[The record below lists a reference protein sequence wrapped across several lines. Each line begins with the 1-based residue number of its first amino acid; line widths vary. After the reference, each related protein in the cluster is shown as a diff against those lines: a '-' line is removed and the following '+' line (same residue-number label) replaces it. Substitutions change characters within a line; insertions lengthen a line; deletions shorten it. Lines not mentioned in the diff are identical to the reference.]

1 METSRSDERKTKKEL
16 IRELQELRKQLEH
29 SPVSGSEKTVEQ
41 EPLQEWLHDHQ
52 ALLEDHAAVMYLGDP
67 DSLRILYANRAAC
80 EFYGYDLETF
90 LSKTI
95 PAINTLPE
103 EEIRKHIQIT
113 FENKNHYFEFRHRLS
128 NGEVKDVEIRSAPV
142 YIGENKQAFF
152 AIVHDISKRK
162 ALETARLEAE
172 KRFKIAFH
180 TSPDAIAIHRL
191 RDGVCVDVN
200 EGFINLTGFKR
211 KEVVEQP
218 GSDIQFWCNLE
229 IRSKLIKEILTKGRV
244 NNLETLFC
252 LKNKEKRTGLVS
264 ARVIHV
270 HNEPHVLTI
279 IRDIENWKKDQ
290 EALKESEAK
299 YRTIVDN
306 ALVAIYI
313 TQDHTLKF
321 CNQRF
326 AEMFGFANP
335 QEAVGVHVSK
345 IISSR
350 SWDMV
355 DQEVR
360 RRENGSKEYSHY
372 FFYGMRAD
380 GSEFEVEAYGS
391 RINYQGKPAVHGVL
405 IDVSRQ
411 RQLEQQLRQAQKM
424 EAIGTLAGGIAHDF
438 NNILGAIIGYT
449 ELSLSCISPEER
461 TRDFLNNVLKAADRA
476 KNLVQQILTF
486 SRQHELERKAVRVTL
501 IVKEALH
508 LLRSSLPATIEI
520 RKHICDAQCMVFAD
534 PTQIHQ
540 VLMNLCTNA
549 AHAMREKGG
558 VLSVSLEEVVMS
570 ADDTMDGKLKAGHYL
585 RLNVVDTGKGIP
597 PAIKERIFEPYFTT
611 KSADEGTGLGL
622 AMVHGIIRGL
632 NGHIE
637 VESEVGTGTTFTAYL
652 PVIKQENV
660 LSSDSLDA
668 IPTGNEKIMFLDDEE
683 SLADLGKQMLEQL
696 GYRVVARTSSEEALA
711 TFKQDPCWFD
721 LVISDQ
727 TMPRMTG
734 KDLAQ
739 ELVKIRKDIPII
751 ICSGFSEI
759 ISQEQ
764 AASIGIAAFV
774 MKPLVKKDLA
784 TIVRN
789 VLDMSKKTSE
799 ED

>member
-1 METSRSDERKTKKEL
+1 METSRSDEKKTKKEL
-16 IRELQELRKQLEH
+16 IRELQELRNQLKRT
-29 SPVSGSEKTVEQ
+29 SDSCSENCGEKES
-41 EPLQEWLHDHQ
+41 LQEWLHEHQ
-52 ALLEDHAAVMYLGDP
+52 ALLEDHAAVIYLGDP
-67 DSLRILYANRAAC
+67 DSLRILYANRAAQ
-80 EFYGYDLETF
+80 EFYGYDLQTF

-95 PAINTLPE
+95 PEINTLPE
-103 EEIRKHIQIT
+103 SEIRKHIQIT
-113 FENKNHYFEFRHRLS
+113 LEKKRHYFEFRHRLS
-128 NGEVKDVEIRSAPV
+128 NGEVKDVEIRSTPV

-152 AIVHDISKRK
+152 AIVHDISQRK
-162 ALETARLEAE
+162 TLETARVEAE
-172 KRFKIAFH
+172 KRFKIAFY
-180 TSPDAIAIHRL
+180 TSPDAIVINRL

-200 EGFINLTGFKR
+200 EGFAGLTGFR
-211 KEVVEQP
+211 REEVVGQP
-218 GSDIQFWCNLE
+218 GADIQFWRDLDV
-229 IRSKLIKEILTKGRV
+229 RAQLIKTILEKGNV
-244 NNLETLFC
+244 KNLETVFS
-252 LKNKEKRTGLVS
+252 LKNGEKRTGLIS
-264 ARVIHV
+264 ARIIHV

-279 IRDIENWKKDQ
+279 IRDIEDWKKDQ

-313 TQDHTLKF
+313 TQDHTLRF

-326 AEMFGFANP
+326 AEMFGFNDP
-335 QEAVGVHVSK
+335 QEALGIHVNK
-345 IISSR
+345 IISPK

-355 DQEVR
+355 DREVR

-372 FFYGMRAD
+372 FFYGIRTD
-380 GSEFEVEAYGS
+380 GSEFEVESYGS
-391 RINYQGKPAVHGVL
+391 RIRYQGKPAVHGVL

-449 ELSLSCISPEER
+449 ELSLSCISAEER
-461 TRDFLNNVLKAADRA
+461 THDFLNNVLKAADRA

-501 IVKEALH
+501 IIKEALH

-520 RKHICDAQCMVFAD
+520 RRHICDDTCMVFAD

-549 AHAMREKGG
+549 AHAMKEKGG
-558 VLSVSLEEVVMS
+558 VLTVNVDEVELS
-570 ADDTMDGKLKAGHYL
+570 ADETMNGKLKAGTYL
-585 RLNVVDTGKGIP
+585 RLKVSDTGKGIP
-597 PAIKERIFEPYFTT
+597 AAIKERIFEPYFTT

-622 AMVHGIIRGL
+622 AMVHGIVRGL

-637 VESEVGTGTTFTAYL
+637 VESEIGLGTTFTAYF
-652 PVIKQENV
+652 PVIKQDHALV
-660 LSSDSLDA
+660 TDSMEA
-668 IPTGNEKIMFLDDEE
+668 IPTGKEKILFLDDEVP
-683 SLADLGKQMLEQL
+683 LADLGKQMLEQL
-696 GYRVVARTSSEEALA
+696 GYRVVARTSSEDALA
-711 TFKQDPCWFD
+711 AFKQDPCWFD

-727 TMPRMTG
+727 TMPHMTG
-734 KDLAQ
+734 KELAQ

-764 AASIGIAAFV
+764 ATSIGINAFV

-784 TIVRN
+784 NIVRN
-789 VLDMSKKTSE
+789 VLDMTKKIAE
-799 ED
+799 IN